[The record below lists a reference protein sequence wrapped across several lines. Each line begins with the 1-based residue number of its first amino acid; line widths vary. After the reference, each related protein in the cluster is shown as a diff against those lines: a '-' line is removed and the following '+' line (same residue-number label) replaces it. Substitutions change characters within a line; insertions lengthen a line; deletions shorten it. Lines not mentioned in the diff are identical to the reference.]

1 MNRRSPPAPVVKARP
16 ASNDYCAKYQC
27 SNDAVYIA
35 FARVR
40 AWRTPPHWS
49 TCDWLDEA
57 RAILDCAAAS
67 AGRDYDQTRGVPLRA
82 YIYMQAVAAAWNR
95 YRQEWSYYLHS
106 AIDSTTCVDALV
118 MPFDQ
123 PEADETI
130 HHFVGQALGQ
140 LPIEDQLLM
149 RQLFW
154 NQTREKRLAAMLEV
168 SQQEVSRRKL
178 RVLRLLRQNLGTY
191 GALLLSQLGSLCL
204 TILDPLDV
212 IRLVP
217 GFNLPL

>member
-1 MNRRSPPAPVVKARP
+1 MNRRSPSSPVVRARP
-16 ASNDYCAKYQC
+16 ASNDCCAKYQ
-27 SNDAVYIA
+27 SSHDAVCLA

-57 RAILDCAAAS
+57 QAILDCAAAS

-82 YIYMQAVAAAWNR
+82 YIYMQAVAAAWSR

-106 AIDSTTCVDALV
+106 AIDSRTCVDALV

-168 SQQEVSRRKL
+168 SQQEVSRRKV
-178 RVLRLLRQNLGTY
+178 RVLRLLRQNLGSY

-212 IRLVP
+212 IHLIP
-217 GFNLPL
+217 GFNSPL